1 MLQEETKSGDY
12 GKYSLDDDDNVDNET
27 EATPYMHYML
37 GIIVIALIFYMYKNF
52 QSLRRKLFG
61 VNNKA
66 GDNNQDDGF
75 YGGPARPH

>member
-1 MLQEETKSGDY
+1 MQ
-12 GKYSLDDDDNVDNET
+12 
-27 EATPYMHYML
+27 YML

-66 GDNNQDDGF
+66 GPND
-75 YGGPARPH
+75 